1 MNPFVQVNIKKLIPE
16 ATIPSY
22 SKEGDACM
30 DVVATSIEYNTEH
43 DYYIYH
49 TGLAFEV
56 PKGYEM
62 QIRPRSSIRN
72 TDGYICNTPGTLDAG
87 YRGELLICMKNRY
100 SHLLLTQSHCLNE
113 QMSQIFFKNTE
124 CLKYINDDYY
134 KIINKGDIKMEY
146 APYKVGERIAQITII
161 PFPSIVWSEIESL
174 SDSER
179 GEHGF
184 GSTGK

>member
-100 SHLLLTQSHCLNE
+100 SYALLGQTACLNA
-113 QMSQIFFKNTE
+113 QVRQIYLGNIQSLNF
-124 CLKYINDDYY
+124 INDDFSNM
-134 KIINKGDIKMEY
+134 IDKGDIKMEY